1 MGNAQGRRSLP
12 LKMDKLLVMAVVGV
26 FVAKAE
32 VVGKVRLAQVM
43 LKVSVGHTPFRD
55 RGLSLGRFGPIF
67 VLSNKTK
74 ELIPNGQG

>member
-12 LKMDKLLVMAVVGV
+12 LKME
-26 FVAKAE
+26 AKAE

-55 RGLSLGRFGPIF
+55 RGLSWGRFGSIF
-67 VLSNKTK
+67 VLSSTTK